1 MDARTAQGR
10 LRPSVER
17 TEQVPIFA
25 PQGPSPHVP
34 FRQCVGCRARFPKK
48 SLVRFVH
55 LSEGGWLADPA
66 ARAPGRGAYLCSAA
80 CQDKVRKNKRFRGL
94 AEVRDSDQL
103 GAANRDVSDRQKN
116 EGTV

>member
-1 MDARTAQGR
+1 MDARF
-10 LRPSVER
+10 RPGWSHFSGER
-17 TEQVPIFA
+17 IGQVPNSA

-48 SLVRFVH
+48 SMVRFVR

-80 CQDKVRKNKRFRGL
+80 CRDKVRKNKRFRGL
-94 AEVRDSDQL
+94 AEVKDSDQV
-103 GAANRDVSDRQKN
+103 GAAVWERHKN
-116 EGTV
+116 EGLV